1 MRLIDADKVI
11 ADNAEII
18 DCEIDHPKYQ
28 DTLRE
33 IIDSAETVDAVEV
46 VWCKDCKWRFDLH
59 CPMFDG
65 ETDHV
70 PDLNWFCADGEPR
83 RDIR

>member
-1 MRLIDADKVI
+1 MDKPYECITSFQNGIEVG
-11 ADNAEII
+11 
-18 DCEIDHPKYQ
+18 K
-28 DTLRE
+28 RE
-33 IIDSAETVDAVEV
+33 ELAR
-46 VWCKDCKWRFDLH
+46 CKDCKWRFDLH